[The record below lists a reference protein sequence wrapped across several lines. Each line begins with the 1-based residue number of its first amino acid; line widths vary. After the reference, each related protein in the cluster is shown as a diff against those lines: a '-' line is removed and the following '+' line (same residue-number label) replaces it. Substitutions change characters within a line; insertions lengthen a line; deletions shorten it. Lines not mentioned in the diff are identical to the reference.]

1 MGREKEKSKILVGEK
16 AVYEAVSQKAKVPLD
31 SLYNTSAEKFST
43 LNERL
48 KKIVIGQEDALDKI
62 YNCLLRGHTPLKQK
76 NKPFGAFLCL
86 GTSGVGKTFLAK
98 TLAQEVFGG
107 ENKLI
112 QLDMSEYSEK
122 ISATRMVGASPGY
135 IGYEE
140 GGQLTEKVKKN
151 PYSVILFDEI
161 EKADLVFAKCYCRY

>member
-1 MGREKEKSKILVGEK
+1 ML
-16 AVYEAVSQKAKVPLD
+16 P
-31 SLYNTSAEKFST
+31 AEKFST

-48 KKIVIGQEDALDKI
+48 KKIVIGQEDALDKKFI
-62 YNCLLRGHTPLKQK
+62 IAYQEGTHLLSKK

-122 ISATRMVGASPGY
+122 ISQQEWWVHRQDT
-135 IGYEE
+135 
-140 GGQLTEKVKKN
+140 
-151 PYSVILFDEI
+151 
-161 EKADLVFAKCYCRY
+161 